1 MRFATPSVFALVAIG
16 SAACSGRAE
25 SHNYEAFFGPT
36 IEPPQGLAKI
46 QPGMSVEQAK
56 KLVPALREDHRGVR
70 DHLELTTGVAEVRLQ
85 VRIDQGIV
93 AAIVAIV
100 NGQSGRDLLT
110 KAWGEPEIAKDALGQ
125 PEITWASE
133 TTGWKVKLDCLERN
147 CLIEYVPYPVLTGE
161 FFGPHVV
168 PPGVLS
174 NLKIGMKL
182 ADARKI
188 APAQIDVRAG
198 IATGVDG
205 VREFVSIDD
214 KKGTVKSIYLNVP
227 QHTESIL
234 TDAWGPGL
242 EATELGKNVLVWP
255 DPTTGWRATLRDALG
270 SSHDLAFDNYQP
282 SSALIGDQNETG
294 QPDAIPML
302 GMTSDQVKAQFPMEW
317 AQQGKNDIVLNLLP
331 TEWERT
337 TTKVTLDLANGRVH
351 SMSFSLPFRA
361 HPTSKDSLQ
370 EIFVHK
376 WGEAREKEDE
386 GKTILVFNSDSEDA
400 PRVEVTDDTEHGAW
414 QIDITK
420 R

>member
-1 MRFATPSVFALVAIG
+1 MRFAMLATVALVAIG

-46 QPGMSVEQAK
+46 QPGMTVAQAK
-56 KLVPALREDHRGVR
+56 KLVPALREDHHGVR
-70 DHLELTTGVAEVRLQ
+70 DHLELTTGVADVRLQ
-85 VRIDQGIV
+85 VRVDQGNV
-93 AAIVAIV
+93 TSIVAIV

-147 CLIEYVPYPVLTGE
+147 CLVEYVPYHVLTGE

-168 PPGVLS
+168 PPDVLS

-182 ADARKI
+182 ADAHKI

-198 IATGVDG
+198 INAGVDS

-227 QHTESIL
+227 QHTEAIL

-282 SSALIGDQNETG
+282 SATLLGEG
-294 QPDAIPML
+294 VEGPDAVPVL
-302 GMTSDQVKAQFPMEW
+302 GMTADQVKAQFPTEW
-317 AQQGKNDIVLNLLP
+317 SQQGKNDIVLTLLP

-337 TTKVTLDLANGRVH
+337 ATKVTLELANGKVH
-351 SMSFSLPFRA
+351 AMSFSIPFRA

-376 WGEAREKEDE
+376 WGEAREKEDD
-386 GKTILVFNSDSEDA
+386 GKTILVFNSDAEDA
-400 PRVEVTDDTEHGAW
+400 PRVEITDDTEHGAW